1 MKVADITCWY
11 THVLTKGDEFMT
23 STASGLHASQVLLL
37 LNQLSEILG
46 QPKDLEDQLDQ
57 VLRLLAD
64 YLPVRNS
71 SLALLNREQGEI
83 YIEKAY
89 GLSRQQSKG
98 NYQLGEGITGAV
110 VETGKP
116 LIVPDIW
123 KEPRFLSRTHAREE
137 KGPLSFICIPIS
149 YHHEVL
155 GTLSAE
161 LFFEGSE
168 SLEAAARVLSVIAF
182 MISELVSI
190 HRLEREK
197 GYAENLRLKSENLKL
212 REALSQ
218 ELHPPNIIGNSS
230 LMRNV
235 YTLIDKV
242 AKTNATTLIL
252 GESGV
257 GKELVAEAIHHL
269 SERKDKPFIK
279 FNCAALPEGVIESEL
294 FGHERGAFTGAVA
307 SRPGRFELAQGGT
320 IFLDEIGEVSP
331 LVQTKLLRVL
341 QEKEVERLGSA
352 APVKIDAR
360 IIAATN
366 KNLEDL
372 MRADKFRQD
381 LYYRL
386 NVFPIVV
393 PPLRE
398 RKTDIPLLT
407 DYFIET
413 FSKKFNITVKRI
425 STPAIDMLM
434 SYHWPGNVRE
444 LQNCLERAVLQCE
457 DGVIR
462 SYQLPPTLQSS
473 TSSGTNYTGTLLER
487 IDNLEKEMIVDALKE
502 SKGNMAKAAKALGLT
517 ERAMGLRVHKYD
529 IHFKLF
535 RPPAE

>member
-1 MKVADITCWY
+1 MTTTLQCQNESKV
-11 THVLTKGDEFMT
+11 L
-23 STASGLHASQVLLL
+23 SL
-37 LNQLSEILG
+37 LNQLSEILA

-57 VLRLLAD
+57 VLRMLAD

-71 SLALLNREQGEI
+71 SLTLLNREQGEI

-89 GLSRQQSKG
+89 GLSKQQQNKG
-98 NYQLGEGITGAV
+98 RYKLGEGITGTV

-116 LIVPDIW
+116 IIVPDIW

-137 KGPLSFICIPIS
+137 KGPLSFICVPIS
-149 YHHEVL
+149 YHNEVL
-155 GTLSAE
+155 GTLSSE
-161 LFFEGSE
+161 QFFESNE
-168 SLEAAARVLSVIAF
+168 SLEEDMRVLSIIAF

-190 HRLEREK
+190 HRLEHEK
-197 GYAENLRLKSENLKL
+197 GYEENLRLKDENSKL

-230 LMRNV
+230 LMRDV
-235 YTLIDKV
+235 YALIDKV

-269 SERKDKPFIK
+269 SERRDKPFIK
-279 FNCAALPEGVIESEL
+279 FNCAALPEGIIESEL

-307 SRPGRFELAQGGT
+307 SRPGRFELAHGGT

-341 QEKEVERLGSA
+341 QEKEVERVGNA
-352 APVKIDAR
+352 APIKVDVR

-372 MRADKFRQD
+372 MQADKFRQD

-393 PPLRE
+393 PPLRD

-407 DYFIET
+407 DYFIEK
-413 FSKKFNITVKRI
+413 FSKKFNIGVKRI

-444 LQNCLERAVLQCE
+444 LQNCLERAVLLCE

-487 IDNLEKEMIVDALKE
+487 LDNMEKEMIVDALKE

-517 ERAMGLRVHKYD
+517 ERAMGLRVHRHD
-529 IHFKLF
+529 INFKLF
-535 RPPAE
+535 RPPTEK

>member
-1 MKVADITCWY
+1 MTPERTSSSTDSPKVLALLSS
-11 THVLTKGDEFMT
+11 LT
-23 STASGLHASQVLLL
+23 
-37 LNQLSEILG
+37 EILG
-46 QPKDLEDQLDQ
+46 QPKELADQLDQ
-57 VLRLLAD
+57 VLRMLAD
-64 YLPVRNS
+64 YLPMRNS
-71 SLALLNREQGEI
+71 SLTLLNREQGEI

-89 GLSRQQSKG
+89 GLSKQQQNKG
-98 NYQLGEGITGAV
+98 RYKPGEGITGAV
-110 VETGKP
+110 VESGKP
-116 LIVPDIW
+116 CIVPDIG
-123 KEPRFLSRTHAREE
+123 KEPRFLSRTHTREE
-137 KGPLSFICIPIS
+137 KESISFICVPIS
-149 YHHEVL
+149 YHNEVL
-155 GTLSAE
+155 GTLSSE
-161 LFFEGSE
+161 QFFETQAG
-168 SLEAAARVLSVIAF
+168 LEADARIMAIIAF
-182 MISELVSI
+182 MISEQVSI
-190 HRLEREK
+190 HRLEHEK
-197 GYAENLRLKSENLKL
+197 SYEENLRLKNENMKL

-230 LMRNV
+230 LMRDV
-235 YTLIDKV
+235 YALIDKV
-242 AKTNATTLIL
+242 AKTKATTLIL

-269 SERKDKPFIK
+269 SDRKDKPFIK
-279 FNCAALPEGVIESEL
+279 FNCAALPEGIIESEL

-307 SRPGRFELAQGGT
+307 SRPGRFELAHGGT
-320 IFLDEIGEVSP
+320 IFLDEIGEVSA

-341 QEKEVERLGSA
+341 QEREVERVGNSA
-352 APVKIDAR
+352 PIKIDVR

-398 RKTDIPLLT
+398 RKTDVPLLT
-407 DYFIET
+407 DYFIEK

-444 LQNCLERAVLQCE
+444 LQNCLERAVLLCE

-473 TSSGTNYTGTLLER
+473 TSSGTHYNGTLLEAL
-487 IDNLEKEMIVDALKE
+487 DNMEKEMLVDALKE
-502 SKGNMAKAAKALGLT
+502 SKGNMARAAKSLGLT
-517 ERAMGLRVHKYD
+517 ERAIGLRVHKYE
-529 IHFKLF
+529 INFKLF
-535 RPPAE
+535 RTATEK